1 MAVGETRFP
10 EMPQIAGLRL
20 GTAMAGI
27 KKPERRDL
35 VVIEIPEG
43 ARVAGT
49 FTRNAFCAAP
59 VTVAREHLAACVA
72 RGEGARYLV
81 INTGNANAG
90 TGATG
95 LSDARATCA
104 ELARLAGVEAQSV
117 LPFSTGVI
125 GEPLPM
131 ERLLAGLPGAV
142 QTLDDGPGAWREAG
156 EGILTTD
163 TRAKGASITLT
174 LGDETVTINGIAK
187 GSGMIRPD
195 MATMLAFVATDA
207 AIEQSL
213 LDGLLRE
220 AVERSFNCITVDSDT
235 STNDACL
242 LIATGRGAAVV
253 DGEALERFREGLLE
267 VMTELAQAIIRD
279 GEGATKFVTL
289 RVEGAHSRREA
300 LDVAFTVAHSPLVKT
315 ALYASDANW
324 GRILAAVGRAP
335 VEDFDVDRVTIDLG
349 EVRLV
354 ESGGRAPGYVE
365 EAGSAE
371 MAREE
376 IEIRIALG
384 RGEQEAT
391 VWTSDLSHDYVSINA
406 DYRS

>member
-1 MAVGETRFP
+1 MAVGKLPFP
-10 EMPQIAGLRL
+10 AMPVIEGVRL

-27 KKPERRDL
+27 KKPDRRDL
-35 VVIEIPEG
+35 VVIEVPQG
-43 ARVAGT
+43 ASVSGT

-59 VTVAREHLAACVA
+59 VRVAREHLAACTA
-72 RGEGARYLV
+72 HGEGARYLV

-90 TGATG
+90 TGDKG
-95 LSDARATCA
+95 LEDARATCA
-104 ELARLAGVEAQSV
+104 ELARLAGVSAQSV

-131 ERLLAGLPGAV
+131 ERLLAGLPAAL
-142 QTLDDGPGAWREAG
+142 QSLDDGASAWREAG

-163 TRAKGASITLT
+163 TQAKGASVSLA

-207 AIEQSL
+207 ALEPRL
-213 LDGLLRE
+213 LDQLLRE

-235 STNDACL
+235 STNDACM
-242 LIATGRGAAVV
+242 LISTGRGAEVA
-253 DGEALERFREGLLE
+253 DDAALTIFRNGLQR
-267 VMTELAQAIIRD
+267 VMIELAQAVVRD

-289 RVEGAHSRREA
+289 QVDEASSRREA

-335 VEDFDVDRVTIDLG
+335 VEAFDVDRVVIDLG

-354 ESGGRAPGYVE
+354 EHGGRAPGYTE
-365 EAGSAE
+365 EAGSAV
-371 MAREE
+371 MARDE
-376 IEIRIALG
+376 IVIRIALG
-384 RGEQEAT
+384 RGEQSAS
-391 VWTSDLSHDYVSINA
+391 VWTSDLSHDYVTINA

>member
-10 EMPQIAGLRL
+10 EMPVIEGLRL

-27 KKPERRDL
+27 KKPGRRDL

-43 ARVAGT
+43 ARVAGA

-95 LSDARATCA
+95 LADARATCA
-104 ELARLAGVEAQSV
+104 ELARLAGVEEASV

-131 ERLLAGLPGAV
+131 TRLLAGLPGAV
-142 QTLDDGPGAWREAG
+142 QTLDDGAGAWREAG

-163 TRAKGASITLT
+163 TRAKGASVTLR
-174 LGDETVTINGIAK
+174 LGEATVTINGIAK

-213 LDGLLRE
+213 LDRLLRE

-242 LIATGRGAAVV
+242 LIATGRGASVV
-253 DGEALERFREGLLE
+253 DGEALERFREGLLQ
-267 VMTELAQAIIRD
+267 VMTELAQAVIRD

-289 RVEGAHSRREA
+289 TVEGARSRREA

-335 VEDFDVDRVTIDLG
+335 VEAFDVDRVTIDLG

-354 ESGGRAPGYVE
+354 ENGGRAPGYAE
-365 EAGSAE
+365 EAGTAV

-384 RGEQEAT
+384 RGEQAAT